1 MHNCIVNKAIYSFK
15 RKVMLHNT
23 RISQLSILSLFFL
36 TVFISA
42 LSTALSS
49 TLFAA
54 TNSSDNTVAGELF
67 IEPATLISLGFEW
80 YIEGDDNRNAEV
92 AVSYRMTGDRNW
104 KEGLPLLRIQNER
117 SVYDETL
124 DYTAPNMFA
133 GSIFYLEPNT
143 EYEARF
149 NLNDP
154 DGVTGNAE
162 RTITVKTRAEPEA
175 FSGGRVLHVYPLDHT
190 GPEEQPA
197 YHGLLQAYYMAG
209 LGGDWSR
216 ASAQR
221 VKPGD
226 TLLVHA
232 GIYKELDRRNYT
244 HEIDSGYTTCCG
256 TTWDG
261 TYYLTAKASE
271 DMPITIKAAGDG
283 EVIFDG
289 GDNNVLFNMMGSSW
303 HLFDGLTFRNTN
315 IAIEA
320 GIKNIIGAEG
330 IMVKHSRFEDVA
342 TAIHSDWSGS
352 RKFYIADNVM
362 IGRRPDELM
371 GWYNI
376 PPWNED
382 PDFEEKRLLDSYYAV
397 SIYGAGHVIAYNKV
411 TGFHDALDHATYG
424 MPDGYPN
431 IPRDRMPVSIDI
443 YGNDVSNLDDNCF
456 EADGSMHNMR
466 VFDNRCFNV
475 AVGGM
480 SPQPVFGGP
489 VYFIRNVV
497 YHSPYGPIKIHADP
511 AGVIYYHNTYIG
523 ELRQITPASNLHF
536 RNNLIFGQGR
546 QPAVMAIRTYTN
558 YSSSDYNGYRVNP
571 ESDIAFSWS
580 SPPRELVKQ
589 YGAPLVNREYAS
601 FAEYQQGSGQD
612 ANSVLVDFDI
622 FVNAQMP
629 DLNDPG
635 RLYDTEEVDLRLR
648 RGADAIDAGAVL
660 PNINDGFNGRAPD
673 LGAYEYG
680 KDMPHYGPRPRN

>member
-1 MHNCIVNKAIYSFK
+1 
-15 RKVMLHNT
+15 MLHNT

>member
-1 MHNCIVNKAIYSFK
+1 MVRN
-15 RKVMLHNT
+15 HNT
-23 RISQLSILSLFFL
+23 PYSRMGILSLFFL
-36 TVFISA
+36 TVFSPA
-42 LSTALSS
+42 
-49 TLFAA
+49 LFAA
-54 TNSSDNTVAGELF
+54 INSSDNTVAGELF

-80 YIEGDDNRNAEV
+80 YIEGDDNRNADV
-92 AVSYRMTGDRNW
+92 ALSYRKTGERNW
-104 KEGLPLLRIQNER
+104 QEGLPLLRIQNER
-117 SVYDETL
+117 SVYDLTL

-149 NLNDP
+149 TLHDP
-154 DGVTGNAE
+154 DGITGNSE
-162 RTITVKTRAEPEA
+162 RTVTVKTRAEPEA

-197 YHGLLQAYYMAG
+197 FNGLLQAYYMAG

-232 GIYKELDRRNYT
+232 GIYKEFDRRNYT

-289 GDNNVLFNMMGSSW
+289 ADNNVLFNMMGSSW
-303 HLFDGLTFRNTN
+303 HLFEGLTFRNTN

-411 TGFHDALDHATYG
+411 SGFHDALDHATYG

-497 YHSPYGPIKIHADP
+497 YHSPYGPVKIHADP
-511 AGVIYYHNTYIG
+511 AGILYYHNTYIG
-523 ELRQITPASNLHF
+523 EVRQITPASNLHF
-536 RNNLIFGQGR
+536 RNNLIFGQER
-546 QPAVMAIRTYTN
+546 QPSTLAIRTYTN
-558 YSSSDYNGYRVNP
+558 YSSSDYNGFYVNP
-571 ESDIAFSWS
+571 ETDVAFSWH
-580 SPPRELVKQ
+580 SPPREIN
-589 YGAPLVNREYAS
+589 ADFESPLVERNYTTFET
-601 FAEYQQGSGQD
+601 YQQGSGQD
-612 ANSVLVDFDI
+612 ANSVLLDYGD

-629 DLNDPG
+629 GLDDPT
-635 RLYDTEEVDLRLR
+635 RLYDTEDVDLRLR
-648 RGADAIDAGAVL
+648 RGSDAVDAGVVL

-673 LGAYEYG
+673 IGAYEYG
-680 KDMPHYGPRPRN
+680 AEMPHYGPRPRN

>member
-1 MHNCIVNKAIYSFK
+1 MVQNHNSHYSQ
-15 RKVMLHNT
+15 
-23 RISQLSILSLFFL
+23 IGILPFIFL
-36 TVFISA
+36 IIFSPV
-42 LSTALSS
+42 
-49 TLFAA
+49 LFAA
-54 TNSSDNTVAGELF
+54 TNSDNTVAGELF
-67 IEPATLISLGFEW
+67 IEPPTLISLGFEW

-92 AVSYRMTGDRNW
+92 ALSYRKAGERNW
-104 KEGLPLLRIQNER
+104 QEGLPLLRIQNER
-117 SVYDETL
+117 SVYDLTL

-143 EYEARF
+143 DYEARF
-149 NLNDP
+149 NLHDP

-197 YHGLLQAYYMAG
+197 FHGLLQAYYMAG

-226 TLLVHA
+226 TLLVHT

-261 TYYLTAKASE
+261 TYYLTAKARE

-303 HLFDGLTFRNTN
+303 HLFEGLTFRNTN

-411 TGFHDALDHATYG
+411 SGFHDALDHATYG

-497 YHSPYGPIKIHADP
+497 YHSPYGPVKIHADP
-511 AGVIYYHNTYIG
+511 AGILYYHNTYIG
-523 ELRQITPASNLHF
+523 EVRQITPASNLHF
-536 RNNLIFGQGR
+536 RNNLIFGQER
-546 QPAVMAIRTYTN
+546 QPSTLAIRTYTN
-558 YSSSDYNGYRVNP
+558 YSSSDYNGFYVNP
-571 ESDIAFSWS
+571 DTDVAFSWH
-580 SPPRELVKQ
+580 SPPREIN
-589 YGAPLVNREYAS
+589 ADFESPLVERNYATFES
-601 FAEYQQGSGQD
+601 YQQGSGQD
-612 ANSVLVDFDI
+612 ANSVLLDYGD

-629 DLNDPG
+629 VLDDPT

-648 RGADAIDAGAVL
+648 RGSDAVDAGVVL

-673 LGAYEYG
+673 IGAYEYG
-680 KDMPHYGPRPRN
+680 AEMPHYGPRPRN

>member
-1 MHNCIVNKAIYSFK
+1 LKVAKIQKNHNRLHQQANENIMKIHKLIISFT
-15 RKVMLHNT
+15 LLT
-23 RISQLSILSLFFL
+23 LLSPFL
-36 TVFISA
+36 
-42 LSTALSS
+42 
-49 TLFAA
+49 AA
-54 TNSSDNTVAGELF
+54 QETTTAGEL
-67 IEPATLISLGFEW
+67 IVEPPTLISLGFEW
-80 YIEGDDNRNAEV
+80 YIEGDDNRNAAV
-92 AVSYRMTGDRNW
+92 ALEYRKASEGNW
-104 KEGLPLLRIQNER
+104 QEGLPLLRIQNER
-117 SVYDETL
+117 SVFDQTL

-133 GSIFYLEPNT
+133 GSVFYLEPGT
-143 EYEARF
+143 EYEVRF
-149 NLNDP
+149 TLTDP
-154 DGVTGNAE
+154 DGITGNAV
-162 RTITVKTRAEPEA
+162 RTVNVTTRAEPQA
-175 FSGGRVLHVYPLDHT
+175 FSGGRTLHVYPLDHT
-190 GPEEQPA
+190 GPEEQPS

-216 ASAQR
+216 ASSAR
-221 VKPGD
+221 VGPGD
-226 TLLVHA
+226 TILVHA
-232 GIYKELDRRNYT
+232 GVYKEFNRRSYT

-261 TYYLTAKASE
+261 TYYLTADGTE

-289 GDNNVLFNMMGSSW
+289 ADNNVLFNMMGGDW
-303 HLFDGLTFRNTN
+303 HLFENITFRNTN

-320 GIKNIIGAEG
+320 GIKNITGAEG

-362 IGRRPDELM
+362 VGRRPPELM

-397 SIYGAGHVIAYNKV
+397 SIYGAGHVIAHNKV

-431 IPRDRMPVSIDI
+431 IPRDRMPVSIDV

-466 VFDNRCFNV
+466 IFDNRCFNV

-497 YHSPYGPIKIHADP
+497 YHSPYGPVKIHADP
-511 AGVIYYHNTYIG
+511 AGILYYHNTYIG
-523 ELRQITPASNLHF
+523 EVRQITPASNLHF
-536 RNNLIFGQGR
+536 RNNLIFGQER
-546 QPAVMAIRTYTN
+546 QPATLAIRTYTN
-558 YSSSDYNGYRVNP
+558 YSSSDYNGFRINA
-571 ESDIAFSWS
+571 DTDNAFSWY
-580 SPPRELVKQ
+580 SPPREVS
-589 YGAPLVNREYAS
+589 ADFESPLVERNFES
-601 FAEYQQGSGQD
+601 FEAYQQGSGQD
-612 ANSVLVDFDI
+612 GNSILLDFDT
-622 FVNAQMP
+622 FVNAQLP
-629 DLNDPG
+629 ALDDPTK
-635 RLYDTEEVDLRLR
+635 LYDPEVVDLRLQQSS
-648 RGADAIDAGAVL
+648 DAIDAGVVL
-660 PNINDGFNGRAPD
+660 PNINDGYNGRAPD
-673 LGAYEYG
+673 LGAYEFG
-680 KDMPHYGPRPRN
+680 QDMPHYGPRPR

>member
-1 MHNCIVNKAIYSFK
+1 MKVAKIQKNHNRLHQQANENIMKIHKLIISFT
-15 RKVMLHNT
+15 LLT
-23 RISQLSILSLFFL
+23 LLSPFL
-36 TVFISA
+36 
-42 LSTALSS
+42 
-49 TLFAA
+49 AA
-54 TNSSDNTVAGELF
+54 QETTTAGEL
-67 IEPATLISLGFEW
+67 IVEPPTLISLGFEW
-80 YIEGDDNRNAEV
+80 YIEGDDNRNAAV
-92 AVSYRMTGDRNW
+92 ALEYRKASEGNW
-104 KEGLPLLRIQNER
+104 QEGLPLLRIQNER
-117 SVYDETL
+117 SVFDQTL

-133 GSIFYLEPNT
+133 GSVFYLEPGT
-143 EYEARF
+143 EYEVRF
-149 NLNDP
+149 TLTDP
-154 DGVTGNAE
+154 DGITGNAV
-162 RTITVKTRAEPEA
+162 RTVNVTTRAEPQA
-175 FSGGRVLHVYPLDHT
+175 FSGGRTLHVYPLDHT
-190 GPEEQPA
+190 GPEEQPS

-216 ASAQR
+216 ASSAR
-221 VKPGD
+221 VGPGD
-226 TLLVHA
+226 TILVHA
-232 GIYKELDRRNYT
+232 GVYKEFNRRSYT

-261 TYYLTAKASE
+261 TYYLTADGTE

-289 GDNNVLFNMMGSSW
+289 ADNNVLFNMMGGDW
-303 HLFDGLTFRNTN
+303 HLFENITFRNTN

-320 GIKNIIGAEG
+320 GIKNITGAEG

-362 IGRRPDELM
+362 VGRRPPELM

-397 SIYGAGHVIAYNKV
+397 SIYGAGHVIAHNKV

-431 IPRDRMPVSIDI
+431 IPRNRMPVSIDV

-466 VFDNRCFNV
+466 IFDNRCFNV

-497 YHSPYGPIKIHADP
+497 YHSPYGPVKIHADP
-511 AGVIYYHNTYIG
+511 AGILYYHNTYIG
-523 ELRQITPASNLHF
+523 EVRQITPASNLHF
-536 RNNLIFGQGR
+536 RNNLIFGQER
-546 QPAVMAIRTYTN
+546 QPATLAIRTYTN
-558 YSSSDYNGYRVNP
+558 YSSSDYNGFRINA
-571 ESDIAFSWS
+571 DTDNAFSWY
-580 SPPRELVKQ
+580 SPPREVS
-589 YGAPLVNREYAS
+589 ADFESPLVERNFES
-601 FAEYQQGSGQD
+601 FEAYQQGSGQD
-612 ANSVLVDFDI
+612 GNSILLDFDT
-622 FVNAQMP
+622 FVNAQLP
-629 DLNDPG
+629 ALDDPTK
-635 RLYDTEEVDLRLR
+635 LYDPEVVDLRLQQSS
-648 RGADAIDAGAVL
+648 DAIDAGVVL
-660 PNINDGFNGRAPD
+660 PNINDGYNGRAPD
-673 LGAYEYG
+673 LGAYEFG
-680 KDMPHYGPRPRN
+680 QDMPHYGPRPR

>member
-1 MHNCIVNKAIYSFK
+1 
-15 RKVMLHNT
+15 MLHNT

-660 PNINDGFNGRAPD
+660 PNINDGFTGRAPD

>member
-1 MHNCIVNKAIYSFK
+1 MKIHKLIISFT
-15 RKVMLHNT
+15 LLT
-23 RISQLSILSLFFL
+23 LLSPFL
-36 TVFISA
+36 
-42 LSTALSS
+42 
-49 TLFAA
+49 AA
-54 TNSSDNTVAGELF
+54 QETTTAGEL
-67 IEPATLISLGFEW
+67 IVEPPTLISLGFEW
-80 YIEGDDNRNAEV
+80 YIEGDDNRNAAV
-92 AVSYRMTGDRNW
+92 ALEYRKASEGNW
-104 KEGLPLLRIQNER
+104 QEGLPLLRIQNER
-117 SVYDETL
+117 SVFDQTL

-133 GSIFYLEPNT
+133 GSVFYLEPGT
-143 EYEARF
+143 EYEVRF
-149 NLNDP
+149 TLTDP
-154 DGVTGNAE
+154 DGITGNAV
-162 RTITVKTRAEPEA
+162 RTVNVTTRAEPQA
-175 FSGGRVLHVYPLDHT
+175 FSGGRTLHVYPLDHT
-190 GPEEQPA
+190 GPEEQPS

-216 ASAQR
+216 ASSAR
-221 VKPGD
+221 VGPGD
-226 TLLVHA
+226 TILVHA
-232 GIYKELDRRNYT
+232 GVYKEFNRRSYT

-261 TYYLTAKASE
+261 TYYLTADGTE

-289 GDNNVLFNMMGSSW
+289 ADNNVLFNMMGGDW
-303 HLFDGLTFRNTN
+303 HLFENITFRNTN

-320 GIKNIIGAEG
+320 GIKNITGAEG

-362 IGRRPDELM
+362 VGRRPPELM

-397 SIYGAGHVIAYNKV
+397 SIYGAGHVIAHNKV

-431 IPRDRMPVSIDI
+431 IPRNRMPVSIDV

-466 VFDNRCFNV
+466 IFDNRCFNV

-497 YHSPYGPIKIHADP
+497 YHSPYGPVKIHADP
-511 AGVIYYHNTYIG
+511 AGILYYHNTYIG
-523 ELRQITPASNLHF
+523 EVRQITPASNLHF
-536 RNNLIFGQGR
+536 RNNLIFGQER
-546 QPAVMAIRTYTN
+546 QPATLAIRTYTN
-558 YSSSDYNGYRVNP
+558 YSSSDYNGFRINA
-571 ESDIAFSWS
+571 DTDNAFSWY
-580 SPPRELVKQ
+580 SPPREVS
-589 YGAPLVNREYAS
+589 ADFESPLVERNFES
-601 FAEYQQGSGQD
+601 FEAYQQGSGQD
-612 ANSVLVDFDI
+612 GNSILLDFDT
-622 FVNAQMP
+622 FVNAQLP
-629 DLNDPG
+629 ALDDPTK
-635 RLYDTEEVDLRLR
+635 LYDPEVVDLRLQQSS
-648 RGADAIDAGAVL
+648 DAIDAGVVL
-660 PNINDGFNGRAPD
+660 PNINDGYNGRAPD
-673 LGAYEYG
+673 LGAYEFG
-680 KDMPHYGPRPRN
+680 QDMPHYGPRPR

>member
-1 MHNCIVNKAIYSFK
+1 MKNLKFVFS
-15 RKVMLHNT
+15 L
-23 RISQLSILSLFFL
+23 LIL
-36 TVFISA
+36 
-42 LSTALSS
+42 
-49 TLFAA
+49 TLFSHILWAQE
-54 TNSSDNTVAGELF
+54 TTTAGEL
-67 IEPATLISLGFEW
+67 IVEPPTLISLGFEW
-80 YIEGDDNRNAEV
+80 YIEGDDNRNATV
-92 AVSYRMTGDRNW
+92 ALEYRKVGEGSW
-104 KEGLPLLRIQNER
+104 QEGLPLLRIQNER
-117 SVYDETL
+117 SVYDQTL

-133 GSIFYLEPNT
+133 GSVFYLEPGT
-143 EYEARF
+143 GYEVRF
-149 NLNDP
+149 TLTDP
-154 DGVTGNAE
+154 DGITGNAV
-162 RTITVKTRAEPEA
+162 RTVNVTTRAEPQA
-175 FSGGRVLHVYPLDHT
+175 FSGGRTLHVYPMDHT
-190 GPEEQPA
+190 GPEEQPS
-197 YHGLLQAYYMAG
+197 YHGLLEAYYMAG

-216 ASAQR
+216 ASAAR
-221 VKPGD
+221 VRPGD
-226 TLLVHA
+226 TILVHT
-232 GIYKELDRRNYT
+232 GEYKEFNRRSYT

-261 TYYLTAKASE
+261 TYYLTADGTE

-289 GDNNVLFNMMGSSW
+289 ADNNVLFNMMGGDW
-303 HLFDGLTFRNTN
+303 HLFENITFRNTN

-320 GIKNIIGAEG
+320 GIKNIAGAEG

-362 IGRRPDELM
+362 EGRRPPELM

-497 YHSPYGPIKIHADP
+497 YHSPYGPVKIHADP
-511 AGVIYYHNTYIG
+511 AGILYYHNTYIG
-523 ELRQITPASNLHF
+523 EVRQITPASNLHF
-536 RNNLIFGQGR
+536 RNNLIFGQER
-546 QPAVMAIRTYTN
+546 QPATLAIRTYTN
-558 YSSSDYNGYRVNP
+558 YSSSDFNGFRINANT
-571 ESDIAFSWS
+571 SNTFSWH
-580 SPPRELVKQ
+580 SPPREVSADFESSLVER
-589 YGAPLVNREYAS
+589 NFES
-601 FAEYQQGSGQD
+601 FEAYQQGSGQD
-612 ANSVLVDFDI
+612 ANSILLDFDT
-622 FVNAQMP
+622 FVNAQLP
-629 DLNDPG
+629 ALDEPTK
-635 RLYDTEEVDLRLR
+635 LYDPEVVDLRLHQSS
-648 RGADAIDAGAVL
+648 DAIDAGVVL
-660 PNINDGFNGRAPD
+660 PNINDGYNGLSPD
-673 LGAYEYG
+673 LGAYEFG
-680 KDMPHYGPRPRN
+680 NGTPHYGPRN